1 MNSAFFRTLIIFGVC
16 VVLAIWLG
24 FLVAGPMTYSSMA
37 IYGLLGFILIS
48 PLLLR
53 WHYPLML
60 LCWNFA
66 AVVPFMPGRPSVG
79 LTMILLSLGISV
91 LQRTINRESQF
102 IRVPQITVALL
113 LMLAVVLVTA
123 KMTGFGIRVFGSSV
137 YGGHKYLYLV
147 GGILGYF
154 ALSAKRIPPGRRNL
168 YLALF
173 FLGSISAAFGDLV
186 GFLPRSGYFIYW
198 FFQPFNMDEL
208 HTGAGIGEQ
217 VTRLNG
223 AEYASLGIFSFMLA
237 RYGIRGIFFSR
248 KPWRWVILFLAVVY
262 GLLGGYRSL
271 LIIFTLLFMIELF
284 LEGLHRTKLMA
295 IILSGGIIGALALI
309 PLAEHLP
316 VGIQRTLSFLPYK
329 VSPEAKLDAQATLDW
344 RLDMWNGLLPQI
356 PGYLLLGKGYNIN
369 PLDYEFVMGPEASI
383 QSAAENDPLALAED
397 FHNGPISVLIPFG
410 IWGAI
415 AFLWFIAA
423 GIWVA
428 YRNYRHGDPT
438 LKTINSLLLAAFA
451 ARVIMFLIVG
461 GDLSVDMMMF
471 CGLLGLNVSFNGGV
485 ARRTRA
491 GRPAPQPRE
500 TRSFNRISPTPLPA
514 YQRQRPGTVQ

>member
-1 MNSAFFRTLIIFGVC
+1 MNSAFIRSLIIFGVC

-24 FLVAGPMTYSSMA
+24 FLVAGPLTYSSLA
-37 IYGLLGFILIS
+37 VYGLLAFTLTFPIF
-48 PLLLR
+48 LR

-91 LQRTINRESQF
+91 LQRAINRESQF
-102 IRVPQITVALL
+102 IGVPQITVSLFI
-113 LMLAVVLVTA
+113 MLAVVMVTA

-168 YLALF
+168 YLGLF
-173 FLGSISAAFGDLV
+173 FLGSLSAALGDLV
-186 GFLPRSGYFIYW
+186 GFLPRSLYVIYW
-198 FFQPFNMDEL
+198 FFQPFNLEEL
-208 HTGAGIGEQ
+208 HAGVEEQ

-223 AEYASLGIFSFMLA
+223 ALYASLGIFSFMLA

-248 KPWRWVILFLAVVY
+248 KPWRWVVLFLAMVY

-271 LIIFTLLFMIELF
+271 LMIFALLFMIELF

-295 IILSGGIIGALALI
+295 IIMSGSILVALALI

-316 VGIQRTLSFLPYK
+316 VGFQRTLSFLPYK
-329 VSPEAKLDAQATLDW
+329 VSTQAKLDAQASLDW
-344 RLDMWNGLLPQI
+344 RLDMWNALVPQI

-383 QSAAENDPLALAED
+383 RSTAENDPLALAED

-423 GIWVA
+423 GIWVV
-428 YRNYRHGDPT
+428 YRNYRYGDPT

-451 ARVIMFLIVG
+451 TRVIMFFFVG
-461 GDLSVDMMMF
+461 GDLSTDMMTL
-471 CGLLGLNVSFNGGV
+471 CGYLGLNVSFNGGV
-485 ARRTRA
+485 ARRVHA
-491 GRPAPQPRE
+491 VGPAPQPKPV
-500 TRSFNRISPTPLPA
+500 RSFARIPSAPLPA
-514 YQRQRPGTVQ
+514 YQRPRPGTVQ

>member
-1 MNSAFFRTLIIFGVC
+1 MNSAFIRSLIIFGVC

-24 FLVAGPMTYSSMA
+24 FLVAGPLTYSSLA
-37 IYGLLGFILIS
+37 VYGLLAFTLTFPIF
-48 PLLLR
+48 LR

-79 LTMILLSLGISV
+79 LAMILLSLGISV

-113 LMLAVVLVTA
+113 IMLAVVMVTA

-137 YGGHKYLYLV
+137 FGGHKYLYLV

-173 FLGSISAAFGDLV
+173 FLGSISAALGDLV

-198 FFQPFNMDEL
+198 FFQPFNLEEL
-208 HTGAGIGEQ
+208 HVGVEEQ

-223 AEYASLGIFSFMLA
+223 ALYASLGIFSFMLA

-271 LIIFTLLFMIELF
+271 LMIFALLFMIQLF
-284 LEGLHRTKLMA
+284 LEGLHRTRLMGF
-295 IILSGGIIGALALI
+295 ILSGGIIVALALI

-316 VGIQRTLSFLPYK
+316 VGLQRTLSFLPYK
-329 VSPEAKLDAQATLDW
+329 VSTEAKLDAQATLDW
-344 RLDMWNGLLPQI
+344 RLDMWNALLPQI
-356 PGYLLLGKGYNIN
+356 PEYLLLGKGYNIN

-383 QSAAENDPLALAED
+383 RSTAQNDPLALAND
-397 FHNGPISVLIPFG
+397 FHNGPISILIPFG

-423 GIWVA
+423 GIQVL
-428 YRNYRHGDPT
+428 YTNYRHGDPT
-438 LKTINSLLLAAFA
+438 LKTINSLLLAAFVT
-451 ARVIMFLIVG
+451 RIIMFFFVG
-461 GDLSVDMMMF
+461 GDLSSDMMML

-485 ARRTRA
+485 ARRVHAT
-491 GRPAPQPRE
+491 RPAPEPPPAPGFAR
-500 TRSFNRISPTPLPA
+500 RPSAPLPA
-514 YQRQRPGTVQ
+514 FQRRG

>member
-1 MNSAFFRTLIIFGVC
+1 MNSAFFRSLIIFGVC
-16 VVLAIWLG
+16 AVLAIWLG
-24 FLVAGPMTYSSMA
+24 FLVAGPLTYSSLA

-66 AVVPFMPGRPSVG
+66 AVAPFVPGRPSVG

-91 LQRTINRESQF
+91 LQRTVNRESQF
-102 IRVPQITVALL
+102 IRVPQVTVALL
-113 LMLAVVLVTA
+113 IMLAVVMVTA

-154 ALSAKRIPPGRRNL
+154 ALSAKRIPPERRNL

-186 GFLPRSGYFIYW
+186 GFLPHSGYFIYW
-198 FFQPFNMDEL
+198 FFQPFNLQEL
-208 HTGAGIGEQ
+208 HAGIDEQ

-223 AEYASLGIFSFMLA
+223 ALYASLGIFSFMLA

-248 KPWRWVILFLAVVY
+248 KPWRWVILVLAVVY
-262 GLLGGYRSL
+262 GLLGGFRSL
-271 LIIFTLLFMIELF
+271 LMIFALLFMIEIF

-295 IILSGGIIGALALI
+295 IILSGGILGGLALI
-309 PLAEHLP
+309 PLAVHLP
-316 VGIQRTLSFLPYK
+316 VGFQRTLSFLPYK
-329 VSPEAKLDAQATLDW
+329 VSLEAKLDAQATLDW
-344 RLDMWNGLLPQI
+344 RVAMWNALLPQI
-356 PGYLLLGKGYNIN
+356 PEYLLLGKGYNIN

-383 QSAAENDPLALAED
+383 HSTAQNDPLALAND

-415 AFLWFIAA
+415 AFLWFIAV

-428 YRNYRHGDPT
+428 YRNYRYGDPT

-451 ARVIMFLIVG
+451 TRVIMFFIVG
-461 GDLSVDMMMF
+461 GDLSSDMMIL

-485 ARRTRA
+485 ARRVHA
-491 GRPAPQPRE
+491 GRPAPQLKPVRG
-500 TRSFNRISPTPLPA
+500 FARIPSAPLPA
-514 YQRQRPGTVQ
+514 YQRQRPG

>member
-1 MNSAFFRTLIIFGVC
+1 MNSAFFRSLIIFAVC

-37 IYGLLGFILIS
+37 IYGLLGFTLVS

-113 LMLAVVLVTA
+113 LMLAVVVVTA

-137 YGGHKYLYLV
+137 FGGHKYLYLV

-173 FLGSISAAFGDLV
+173 FLGSLSAAFGDLV

-198 FFQPFNMDEL
+198 FFQPFNLQEL
-208 HTGAGIGEQ
+208 HAGAEEQ

-223 AEYASLGIFSFMLA
+223 ALYASLGIFSFMLA
-237 RYGIRGIFFSR
+237 RYGIRGIFLSR
-248 KPWRWVILFLAVVY
+248 KPWRWVILILAVVY
-262 GLLGGYRSL
+262 GLLGGFRSL
-271 LIIFTLLFMIELF
+271 LMIFAVLFMIQLF
-284 LEGLHRTKLMA
+284 LEDLHRTRLMA
-295 IILSGGIIGALALI
+295 IILFGSIIAALALI

-329 VSPEAKLDAQATLDW
+329 VSTEAKLDAQASLDW
-344 RLDMWNGLLPQI
+344 RLDMWNALLPQI
-356 PGYLLLGKGYNIN
+356 PEYLLLGKGYNIN

-383 QSAAENDPLALAED
+383 QSSAENDPLALAED

-423 GIWVA
+423 GIWVV
-428 YRNYRHGDPT
+428 YHNYRYGDPT
-438 LKTINSLLLAAFA
+438 LKTINSLLLAAFVT
-451 ARVIMFLIVG
+451 RVIMFFFVG
-461 GDLSVDMMMF
+461 GDLSTDMLTL
-471 CGLLGLNVSFNGGV
+471 CGYLGLSVSFNGGV
-485 ARRTRA
+485 ARRVHA
-491 GRPAPQPRE
+491 SRPAPQPRE